1 MHTIQ
6 VDPSALEEIFD
17 KTLEILIG
25 ENATNNGVVLGH
37 IDWHTYNEM
46 SWSLKEWVFGSGGW
60 TKHNII

>member
-25 ENATNNGVVLGH
+25 ENATNNGVVLAH
-37 IDWHTYNEM
+37 IDWHTYEM
-46 SWSLKEWVFGSGGW
+46 SWSLKKWVFGSGRW